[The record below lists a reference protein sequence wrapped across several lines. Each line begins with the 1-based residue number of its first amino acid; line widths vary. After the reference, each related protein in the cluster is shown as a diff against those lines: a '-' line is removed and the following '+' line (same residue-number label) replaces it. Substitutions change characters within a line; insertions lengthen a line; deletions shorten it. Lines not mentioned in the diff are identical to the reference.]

1 MFVYLPQITLK
12 TMKKFYFTL
21 LAILALGFQSSVAA
35 EKIGLTFNRAG
46 TDAASV
52 TISVVDKNGAPIEG
66 ASATI
71 ESSHEFKPNG
81 GNAINESIICPN
93 INANT
98 SPTIE
103 LTVSISGLPEE
114 FTFNTIGLDVH
125 ALNGGS
131 NYQENSD
138 GVTRQ
143 WNINIEQ
150 GASADAL
157 TQFGSLDDIDIAAG
171 VGQSG
176 SVHKV
181 WPIESES
188 AVKPGNTIVVKL
200 TITKGTTNGG
210 CFFGLS
216 AIEFTTADDS
226 SEPDPEPEPEPE
238 PTPEPDDSEGK
249 VYYIQWKNTG
259 TNYITEGADGYMTV
273 EGNDVTKAQFWM
285 FIPTDKE
292 NCFYIKNTAT
302 GNYIG
307 SCNKT
312 PSSASRITTTSTP
325 TEYYVAK
332 TAATS
337 GEIAGCYYFSSTDC
351 ASYDKENAGPRA
363 LNKDGASNYVIT
375 WQAGTS
381 RVGSY
386 WKLVETEDLYEI
398 RPFDA
403 SAAIGS
409 IGTSYNIEGAN
420 GKNVTLGEA
429 TLSMNDADIF
439 DNNQEWYF
447 VGTNN
452 STGWTIASAAMPATV
467 IGIADGKVT
476 AAEGLDTRWKV
487 QVSKERDGYFF
498 FTSGT
503 DTLKIDGESL
513 FRFNRLRSL
522 YARNKQIYNNPC
534 GHAGNNYFTE
544 FTLGGEDVLGNI
556 IYKST
561 TKPSTWHIV
570 YAHDKGE
577 VAIGKSFEISAT
589 LKSNAAA
596 DLTANCYFDWNGDG
610 IFETTEPLTISGN
623 KCSATTRVPEWAAEK
638 QSRMRVRINSNGLDL
653 AEDDV
658 VGFVYDFHIRASKA
672 QSTRTVTLGVNDK
685 TRGTATLSTVAES
698 YEYGTE
704 LTAAATTIGNATFVC
719 WREEGVIVS
728 TDASYTFTVD
738 RNVSLKAYF
747 SPNTDESSL
756 GIAATPTNEDIT
768 IEQNENSIVAHSSA
782 EVLSI
787 AIYTPDATLA
797 LKSKGNTASTSNL
810 KEGVYIVIVNTLKG
824 YKNCKLYISK

>member
-1 MFVYLPQITLK
+1 
-12 TMKKFYFTL
+12 MKKIYLIL
-21 LAILALGFQSSVAA
+21 LAILTLGLQQTKADGG
-35 EKIGLTFNRAG
+35 IGLTFNRTG

-52 TISVVDKNGAPIEG
+52 TINVVDKNGAPIDG

-81 GNAINESIICPN
+81 GNAINSSIICPN
-93 INANT
+93 VNANT
-98 SPTIE
+98 GPTIE
-103 LTVSISGLPEE
+103 LTVSISGVPEG
-114 FTFNTIGLDVH
+114 FSFNTIRLDIH

-143 WNINIEQ
+143 WNVNIEQ
-150 GASADAL
+150 GAANDAL

-171 VGQSG
+171 VGESG
-176 SVHKV
+176 NVHKV
-181 WPIESES
+181 WPVESE
-188 AVKPGNTIVVKL
+188 ATVKAGNTIVVKL

-216 AIEFTTADDS
+216 AIELGTAGDT
-226 SEPDPEPEPEPE
+226 PEPEPEPE
-238 PTPEPDDSEGK
+238 PEPDDSEGK
-249 VYYIQWKNTG
+249 IYYIQWKNTG
-259 TNYITEGADGYMTV
+259 TNYITENADGYMTV

-285 FIPTDKE
+285 FIPTEKE
-292 NCFYIKNTAT
+292 NCYYIKNTAT

-332 TAATS
+332 TTATS
-337 GEIAGCYYFSSTDC
+337 SEIKGCYYLSSTDC

-375 WQAGTS
+375 WQAGAS

-398 RPFDA
+398 RPFEA

-420 GKNVTLGEA
+420 GKNLTLGEA
-429 TLSMNDADIF
+429 TLSMKDADMF

-447 VGTNN
+447 VGSSN
-452 STGWTIASAAMPATV
+452 SSGWTIASAAKPATV
-467 IGIADGKVT
+467 IGIANGKVT
-476 AAEGLDTRWKV
+476 ANEGLDTRWKV
-487 QVSKERDGYFF
+487 QTSKEHDGYFF

-513 FRFNRLRSL
+513 FRFNRLRSM
-522 YARNKQIYNNPC
+522 YARNNQIYNNPC
-534 GHAGNNYFTE
+534 GRAGNNFITE
-544 FTLGGEDVLGNI
+544 LTLSGEDVLGNL

-561 TKPSTWHIV
+561 AKPSSWHV
-570 YAHDKGE
+570 LYAHDKGE
-577 VAIGKSFEISAT
+577 VAIGKSFEVSAT
-589 LKSNAAA
+589 LKSNAAS
-596 DLTANCYFDWNGDG
+596 DLTANCYFDWNCDG
-610 IFETTEPLTISGN
+610 IFETAEPMTISGN
-623 KCSATTRVPEWAAEK
+623 KCTATVNVPDWAAEK
-638 QSRMRVRINSNGLDL
+638 QSRMRVRINSNALDL

-658 VGFVYDFHIRASKA
+658 EGFVYDFHIRANKA
-672 QSTRTVTLGVNDK
+672 QTTRTVTVGVNDK
-685 TRGTATLSTVAES
+685 SRGSATLSTVADS
-698 YEYGTE
+698 YDYGTE
-704 LTAAATTIGNATFVC
+704 LTATAATIGNATFIC

-756 GIAATPTNEDIT
+756 GIATVPTNEEIT
-768 IEQNENSIVAHSSA
+768 IEQKENCIVAHCSA

-787 AIYTPDATLA
+787 AIYTPDAAIA
-797 LKSKGNTASTSNL
+797 LKSKGNTASTGSL
-810 KEGVYIVIVNTLKG
+810 KEGVYIVIVNTAKG

>member
-1 MFVYLPQITLK
+1 
-12 TMKKFYFTL
+12 MKKLYFTF

-35 EKIGLTFNRAG
+35 EKIGLTFNRTG

-52 TISVVDKNGAPIEG
+52 TINVVDKNGAPIDG

-81 GNAINESIICPN
+81 GNAINSSIICPN
-93 INANT
+93 VNANT
-98 SPTIE
+98 GPTIE
-103 LTVSISGLPEE
+103 LTVSISGLPEG
-114 FTFNTIGLDVH
+114 FTFNTIGLDIH

-143 WNINIEQ
+143 WNVNIEQ
-150 GASADAL
+150 GAANDAL

-171 VGQSG
+171 VGESG
-176 SVHKV
+176 NVHKV
-181 WPIESES
+181 WPIESE
-188 AVKPGNTIVVKL
+188 ATVKAGNTIVVKL

-216 AIEFTTADDS
+216 AIELGTAGDT
-226 SEPDPEPEPEPE
+226 PEPEPEPE
-238 PTPEPDDSEGK
+238 PEPDNSEGK
-249 VYYIQWKNTG
+249 IYYIQWKNTG
-259 TNYITEGADGYMTV
+259 TNYITENADGYMTV

-285 FIPTDKE
+285 FIPTEKE
-292 NCFYIKNTAT
+292 NCYYIKNTAT

-332 TAATS
+332 TTATS
-337 GEIAGCYYFSSTDC
+337 SEIKGCYYFSSTDC

-398 RPFDA
+398 RPFET

-420 GKNVTLGEA
+420 GKNMTLGEA
-429 TLSMNDADIF
+429 TLSMNDADMF

-452 STGWTIASAAMPATV
+452 STGWTIASAAKPATV
-467 IGIADGKVT
+467 IGIANGKVT

-487 QVSKERDGYFF
+487 QASKESDGYFF
-498 FTSGT
+498 FTSST

-513 FRFNRLRSL
+513 FRFNRLRSM
-522 YARNKQIYNNPC
+522 YARNNQIYNNPC
-534 GHAGNNYFTE
+534 GRAGNNFITE
-544 FTLGGEDVLGNI
+544 LTLSGEDVLGNL

-561 TKPSTWHIV
+561 AKPSSWHV
-570 YAHDKGE
+570 LYAHDKGE
-577 VAIGKSFEISAT
+577 VAIGKSFEVSAT
-589 LKSNAAA
+589 LKSNAAS
-596 DLTANCYFDWNGDG
+596 DLTANCYFDWNCDG
-610 IFETTEPLTISGN
+610 IFETAEPMTISGN
-623 KCSATTRVPEWAAEK
+623 KCTATVNVPEWAAEK
-638 QSRMRVRINSNGLDL
+638 QSRMRVRINSNALDL

-658 VGFVYDFHIRASKA
+658 EGFVYDFHIRANKA
-672 QSTRTVTLGVNDK
+672 QTTRTVTVGVNDK
-685 TRGTATLSTVAES
+685 SRGSATLSTVADS
-698 YEYGTE
+698 YDYGTE
-704 LTAAATTIGNATFVC
+704 LTATAATIGNATFIC

-756 GIAATPTNEDIT
+756 GIATVPTNEEIT
-768 IEQNENSIVAHSSA
+768 IEQKENCIVAHCSA

-787 AIYTPDATLA
+787 AIYTPDAA
-797 LKSKGNTASTSNL
+797 IAIKSKGNTASTSSL
-810 KEGVYIVIVNTLKG
+810 KEGVYIVIVNTAKG

>member
-1 MFVYLPQITLK
+1 
-12 TMKKFYFTL
+12 MKKLYFTF

-52 TISVVDKNGAPIEG
+52 AISVVDKNGAPIEG

-81 GNAINESIICPN
+81 GNAINSSIICPN
-93 INANT
+93 VNANT

-103 LTVSISGLPEE
+103 LTVSISGVPTG
-114 FTFNTIGLDVH
+114 FTFNSIGIDIH

-143 WNINIEQ
+143 WNVNIEQ
-150 GASADAL
+150 GAANDAL

-171 VGQSG
+171 VGESG
-176 SVHKV
+176 NVHKV
-181 WPIESES
+181 WPVESE
-188 AVKPGNTIVVKL
+188 ATVKAGNTIVVKL

-216 AIEFTTADDS
+216 AIELGTAGDTP
-226 SEPDPEPEPEPE
+226 EPEPEPGPEPEPEPE
-238 PTPEPDDSEGK
+238 PDDSEGK
-249 VYYIQWKNTG
+249 IYYIQWKNTG
-259 TNYITEGADGYMTV
+259 TNYITENADGYMTV

-292 NCFYIKNTAT
+292 NCYYIKNTAT

-312 PSSASRITTTSTP
+312 PSSVSRITTTSTP

-332 TAATS
+332 TTATS
-337 GEIAGCYYFSSTDC
+337 SEIKGCYYFSSTDC

-398 RPFDA
+398 RPFET

-409 IGTSYNIEGAN
+409 IGTSYYIEGIG
-420 GKNVTLGEA
+420 GKNMTLGEA
-429 TLSMNDADIF
+429 ALSMKDADMF

-447 VGTNN
+447 VGSSN
-452 STGWTIASAAMPATV
+452 SSGWTIASAAKPATV
-467 IGIADGKVT
+467 IGIANGKVT
-476 AAEGLDTRWKV
+476 ANEGLDTRWKV
-487 QVSKERDGYFF
+487 QASKESDGYFF
-498 FTSGT
+498 FTSST

-513 FRFNRLRSL
+513 FRFNRLRSM
-522 YARNKQIYNNPC
+522 YARNNQIYNNPC
-534 GHAGNNYFTE
+534 GRAGNNFITE
-544 FTLGGEDVLGNI
+544 LTLSGEDILGNL

-561 TKPSTWHIV
+561 AKPSSWHV
-570 YAHDKGE
+570 LYAHDKGE
-577 VAIGKSFEISAT
+577 VSIGKSFEVSAT
-589 LKSNAAA
+589 LKSNAAS
-596 DLTANCYFDWNGDG
+596 DLTANCYFDWNCNG
-610 IFETTEPLTISGN
+610 IFETAEPMTISGN
-623 KCSATTRVPEWAAEK
+623 KCTATVYVPEWAAEK
-638 QSRMRVRINSNGLDL
+638 QSRMRVRINSNALDL

-658 VGFVYDFHIRASKA
+658 EGFVYDFHIRANKA
-672 QSTRTVTLGVNDK
+672 QTTRTVTLGVNDK

-704 LTAAATTIGNATFVC
+704 LTATAATIGNATFIC

-756 GIAATPTNEDIT
+756 GIATVPTNEEIT
-768 IEQNENSIVAHSSA
+768 IEQKENCIVAHCSA

-787 AIYTPDATLA
+787 AIYTPDAAIA
-797 LKSKGNTASTSNL
+797 LKSKGNTASTSSL
-810 KEGVYIVIVNTLKG
+810 KEGVYIVIVNTAKG

>member
-1 MFVYLPQITLK
+1 
-12 TMKKFYFTL
+12 MKKLYFTL
-21 LAILALGFQSSVAA
+21 LAILAIGVQSSMAA
-35 EKIGLTFNRAG
+35 NKIGLTFNRTG

-52 TISVVDKNGAPIEG
+52 AISVVDENGNPIDG
-66 ASATI
+66 ASATL
-71 ESSHEFKPNG
+71 ESSHEFKPSA
-81 GNAINESIICPN
+81 NAIDESIVCPN
-93 INANT
+93 ANANT
-98 SPTIE
+98 GPTIE
-103 LTVSISGLPEE
+103 LTVSISGLPEG
-114 FTFNTIGLDVH
+114 FTFGTIGLDIH

-138 GVTRQ
+138 GVTRR
-143 WNINIEQ
+143 WNVNVEQ
-150 GASADAL
+150 GATADAL

-176 SVHKV
+176 NVHKI
-181 WPIESES
+181 WPVESETTVE
-188 AVKPGNTIVVKL
+188 AGGTVVVKL
-200 TITKGTTNGG
+200 TITKGSTNGG

-216 AIEFTTADDS
+216 AIELGADGES
-226 SEPDPEPEPEPE
+226 PEPEPEPE

-273 EGNDVTKAQFWM
+273 ESNDVTKAQFWM
-285 FIPTDKE
+285 FIPTENE
-292 NCFYIKNTAT
+292 NCYYIKNTAT

-332 TAATS
+332 TSATS
-337 GEIAGCYYFSSTDC
+337 GDIAGCYYFSSTDC
-351 ASYDKENAGPRA
+351 ASYDKESAGPRA
-363 LNKDGASNYVIT
+363 LNKDGASSYVIT

-403 SAAIGS
+403 SSAIGS
-409 IGTSYNIEGAN
+409 IGTSYNIEGIG

-429 TLSMNDADIF
+429 TLSMNDADMF
-439 DNNQEWYF
+439 DTNQEWYF

-452 STGWTIASAAMPATV
+452 STGWTIASAAKPATV
-467 IGIADGKVT
+467 IGISEGAIT
-476 AAEGLDTRWKV
+476 AAENLDTRWKV
-487 QVSKERDGYFF
+487 QASKEHDGYFF
-498 FTSGT
+498 FTSGS
-503 DTLKIDGESL
+503 DTLDIDGESL

-534 GHAGNNYFTE
+534 GRAGSNFITE

-556 IYKST
+556 IYKSS
-561 TKPSTWHIV
+561 TKPSTWHVV

-577 VAIGKSFEISAT
+577 VAIGKSFEVSAT
-589 LKSNAAA
+589 LKSNAAD

-623 KCSATTRVPEWAAEK
+623 KCGATVKVPEWAAEK
-638 QSRMRVRINSNGLDL
+638 QSRMRVRINNNGLDL

-658 VGFVYDFHIRASKA
+658 VGFVYDFHIRAAEA
-672 QSTRTVTLGVNDK
+672 QSSRTVTLAVNDK
-685 TRGTATLSTVAES
+685 NRGTATLSTVADS

-704 LTAAATTIGNATFVC
+704 LTATATTIGNATFVC

-728 TDASYTFTVD
+728 ADANYTFTVN

-756 GIAATPTNEDIT
+756 GVSQIETSESIT
-768 IEQNENSIVAHSSA
+768 VEQKENNIVAHSTA
-782 EVLSI
+782 EVLSM

-810 KEGVYIVIVNTLKG
+810 KEGVYIVIVNTVKG